1 MFTIAALFGMI
12 KKIKKEQVLSEQE
25 IIRLSEIE
33 KRIMQ
38 IAEFIKEIA
47 VRHIDG
53 EYIAFIY
60 PDFEML
66 KQRRIINIEDQV
78 KWYAVE
84 IYNMHPIEKIRL
96 DGYRILKEPLSTKN
110 KNMQKEEEPDSEVY
124 RELKTFLQGVTT
136 QTITPS
142 SHLELDLG
150 LDSLDYVMLFT
161 FVEKNFGVHL
171 DEALFAE
178 RMVMQDLY
186 DYIAEKRRKS
196 ERQHV
201 AWSEIVHHP
210 IDYALPYAPF
220 VMLLYK
226 VTLLPLFR
234 LYFRLSVTGK
244 ENLPEAP
251 CIIAPSHES
260 MLDGFVVEASL
271 PYGVLKK
278 TFFLAFEV
286 VFGRSFL
293 GMLSSISQMI
303 MIDINNDLRTAMQR
317 TAEPLKR
324 GANVVIFP
332 EGARSRDG
340 KLLPFKRYYA
350 ILSKELNVPV
360 VPAMIDGTFEAM
372 PAGKLF
378 PRPAKVRLKYLP
390 PIYPDGLSY
399 DEINERVKRAI
410 AQALDSSS

>member
-1 MFTIAALFGMI
+1 M
-12 KKIKKEQVLSEQE
+12 SEQE
-25 IIRLSEIE
+25 SIRLSEIE
-33 KRIMQ
+33 KRVRQ
-38 IAEFIKEIA
+38 DADFVKEIA
-47 VRHIDG
+47 VQKIDG
-53 EYIAFIY
+53 KHIAFIY
-60 PDFEML
+60 PDFDLL
-66 KQRRIINIEDQV
+66 KKQQIVNIEDQV

-84 IYNMHPIEKIRL
+84 IYNMHPIDKIRL
-96 DGYRILKEPLSTKN
+96 DGYRILKEPISSAGESTK
-110 KNMQKEEEPDSEVY
+110 KKEEEPGTEVY
-124 RELKTFLQGVTT
+124 RQLKTYLQGVTT
-136 QTITPS
+136 QAISPS

-178 RMVMQDLY
+178 RMVMQDLC
-186 DYIAEKRRKS
+186 DYIAENRQKS
-196 ERQHV
+196 EKQHV

-303 MIDINNDLRTAMQR
+303 MIDINHDLKTAMQR

-360 VPAMIDGTFEAM
+360 VPVMIDGTFEAM
-372 PAGKLF
+372 KAGELF
-378 PRPAKVRLKYLP
+378 PRPAKVRLQYLP

-410 AQALDSSS
+410 AQALESSSQ

>member
-1 MFTIAALFGMI
+1 MI
-12 KKIKKEQVLSEQE
+12 KKIKKEQVVSEQE
-25 IIRLSEIE
+25 AVRLSEIE
-33 KRIMQ
+33 KRVMQ
-38 IAEFIKEIA
+38 IADFIKEIA
-47 VRHIDG
+47 VKKRDG
-53 EYIAFIY
+53 EHIAFIY

-66 KQRRIINIEDQV
+66 KKRQIINIEDQV
-78 KWYAVE
+78 RWYAVE
-84 IYNMHPIEKIRL
+84 IYNMHPIGKIRL
-96 DGYRILKEPLSTKN
+96 DGYRILKKPLSATDKKTQN
-110 KNMQKEEEPDSEVY
+110 REEPDTEVY
-124 RELKTFLQGVTT
+124 RELKHYLQGVTT
-136 QTITPS
+136 KAIYPS

-150 LDSLDYVMLFT
+150 LDSLDYVMLYT
-161 FVEKNFGVHL
+161 FVKKSFGVHL
-171 DEALFAE
+171 DERIFAE
-178 RMVMQDLY
+178 RMVMRDLC
-186 DYIAEKRRKS
+186 DYISKKQQR
-196 ERQHV
+196 
-201 AWSEIVHHP
+201 SEIREVEWSDIVRVP
-210 IDYALPYAPF
+210 IDYKLPYAPF

-226 VTLLPLFR
+226 VTLLPLFK

-303 MIDINNDLRTAMQR
+303 MIDINRDLITAMQR

-390 PIYPDGLSY
+390 PVYPDGLSY
-399 DEINERVKRAI
+399 DEINERVKRTISEAFDT
-410 AQALDSSS
+410 QS

>member
-1 MFTIAALFGMI
+1 MFTLTTLFGMI
-12 KKIKKEQVLSEQE
+12 KKIEKEQVVSEQE
-25 IIRLSEIE
+25 TIRLSEIE
-33 KRIMQ
+33 KRVMQ
-38 IAEFIKEIA
+38 IADFVKEIA
-47 VRHIDG
+47 VKKIDG
-53 EYIAFIY
+53 KYIAFIY
-60 PDFEML
+60 PDFDML
-66 KQRRIINIEDQV
+66 KKQQIINIEDQV

-84 IYNMHPIEKIRL
+84 IYNMHPVKKIRL
-96 DGYRILKEPLSTKN
+96 DSYKILKEPITAADDSTK
-110 KNMQKEEEPDSEVY
+110 QKEEEPDSEVY
-124 RELKTFLQGVTT
+124 RELKMFLQGVTT

-178 RMVMQDLY
+178 KMVMRDLY
-186 DYIAEKRRKS
+186 DYIAEKSQES
-196 ERQHV
+196 ERQNV

-226 VTLLPLFR
+226 VTLLPLFS

-244 ENLPEAP
+244 ENLPEGP

-303 MIDINNDLRTAMQR
+303 MIDINNDLKTAMQR

-350 ILSKELNVPV
+350 ILSKELNVPI

-378 PRPAKVRLKYLP
+378 PRPAKVRLKYLSP
-390 PIYPDGLSY
+390 VYPDGLSY
-399 DEINERVKRAI
+399 DEINERVKKAI
-410 AQALDSSS
+410 SEAFET